1 MALHPRVI
9 SSLSLDNPEIFK
21 KVLKEAVPYYPD
33 LHNIPSFLVPQTHN
47 DLIGALHIYQL
58 VGVEKLERIFF
69 YLMMDYSVNFVCTN
83 YIVDSGEA
91 LPPLEHRHYIFR
103 TMLLYRNCDWQSTN
117 VHKIHEALNLLND
130 EMTALIADYYS
141 YDYLYL
147 RLLTHKDYNIILLKE
162 TALAQAA
169 GLEPIDFSWGL
180 YTPFGYEEKNYLNT
194 WDKVRQHY
202 IIAELQFEY
211 ALMDYDLMRYYLEKR
226 MTLNNQEYDKFMRLK
241 LGFEEV
247 DMRMAGMDARRMP
260 YKDIVH
266 YRTFAGESIILRYAT
281 LKADFDV
288 LYLQDLR
295 KLMWKVVDAYN
306 DAFLP
311 PEKMS
316 MLEEYRLNM
325 ELDLERKRAAYQNR
339 FFRKV

>member
-9 SSLSLDNPEIFK
+9 SSLSLDNPETFK

-58 VGVEKLERIFF
+58 AGVEKLERIFF

-141 YDYLYL
+141 YDYLYI

-180 YTPFGYEEKNYLNT
+180 YTPFGYEEKKYLNT

-247 DMRMAGMDARRMP
+247 DMRMAGMNAHRMS

-339 FFRKV
+339 FFRKA